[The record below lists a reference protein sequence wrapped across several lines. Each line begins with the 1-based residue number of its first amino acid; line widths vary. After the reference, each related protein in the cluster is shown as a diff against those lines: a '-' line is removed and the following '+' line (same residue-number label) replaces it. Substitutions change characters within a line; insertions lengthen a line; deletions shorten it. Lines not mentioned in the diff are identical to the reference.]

1 MNFPLFQP
9 IQAEMKAMNNRYRE
23 ILSCKDEK
31 IGRYVDYVLEKLGKQ
46 IRPAIVF
53 LSAAICG
60 KITENTYQTALALE
74 MLHASSLI
82 HDDVVDEG
90 TIRRNAPSVNAA
102 FGNQKA
108 VLIGDYLLSKCI
120 NMVVNAKDEKLLKTI
135 SDLAQAMTEGELLQL
150 SNKEVNQL
158 SKEVYFKM
166 IERKTALLF
175 AACFQL
181 GARSAQISESETEKW
196 QQIGLKFG
204 LFFQICDDLSDFDSK
219 VKTLKD
225 SHKDIIEHKITLPL
239 VLALQNCNQ
248 IEKKSLLNLYINHH
262 GTEEEIAAI
271 VEKVKEKGGTD
282 ATLQCIK
289 EKKTEIDKFLNSFS
303 TTQYQKCFLQLTDY
317 MLKTVE

>member
-9 IQAEMKAMNNRYRE
+9 IQTEMEAMNNRYRE

-158 SKEVYFKM
+158 SKEVYLKM

-181 GARSAQISESETEKW
+181 GARSAQISESEMEKW
-196 QQIGLKFG
+196 QQIGLEFG

-239 VLALQNCNQ
+239 ILALQNCNQ
-248 IEKKSLLNLYINHH
+248 IEKESLLNLYINHH
-262 GTEEEIAAI
+262 DTGKEIAAI
-271 VEKVKEKGGTD
+271 VKKVKEKGGTD
-282 ATLQCIK
+282 ATLQYIK
-289 EKKTEIDKFLNSFS
+289 EKKTEIDKFLNSFP
-303 TTQYQKCFLQLTDY
+303 TTQYQRCFLQLTDY

>member
-1 MNFPLFQP
+1 MNFPLFHP
-9 IQAEMKAMNNRYRE
+9 IQAEMEVMNNRYRE

-31 IGRYVDYVLEKLGKQ
+31 IGHYVDYVQEKLGKQ

-90 TIRRNAPSVNAA
+90 TVRRNAPSVNAA

-120 NMVVNAKDEKLLKTI
+120 NMVISVKDEKLLKTI
-135 SDLAQAMTEGELLQL
+135 SELAQAMTEGELLQL
-150 SNKEVNQL
+150 SNKEDNQL
-158 SKEVYFKM
+158 SKEVYLKM

-181 GARSAQISESETEKW
+181 GAKSAQISESETEKW
-196 QQIGLKFG
+196 RQIGLEFG
-204 LFFQICDDLSDFDSK
+204 LFFQICDDLSDFESK
-219 VKTLKD
+219 ISTLKD

-239 VLALQNCNQ
+239 ILALQSCNSR
-248 IEKKSLLNLYINHH
+248 EKESLLNLYKNHH
-262 GTEEEIAAI
+262 GTEKEIIAI
-271 VEKVKEKGGTD
+271 VRIVKEKGGTD

-289 EKKTEIDKFLNSFS
+289 EKKTVIDKFLNSFPS
-303 TTQYQKCFLQLTDY
+303 TQYQQCFLQLTDY